1 MTWDPLWLSYKVAL
15 VATVIALVLGVGL
28 ATLLARPRLPGRE
41 IVDALLTIPLV
52 LPPTVIGFYLLTA
65 LGKQSF
71 LGSTFR
77 EMFDVRLLFS
87 FRGCVIASSV
97 AALPMVVKAARVAIE
112 DVDPTLIQAA
122 RTLGAGPVRIFAT
135 VTLPLAA
142 RGITAG
148 VILGFARALGEFGVT
163 LMIGGDIPGE
173 TQTASIY
180 IYDQI
185 NSINSSNDAKA
196 YGMIAVLTSTAFAVL
211 WAANHLNRRRG
222 GAAGH

>member
-15 VATVIALVLGVGL
+15 LATLIALVVGVGL

-41 IVDALLTIPLV
+41 LIDALLTIPLV

-65 LGKQSF
+65 LGKKSF
-71 LGSTFR
+71 LGSGF
-77 EMFDVRLLFS
+77 EDVFDVRLLFS

-97 AALPMVVKAARVAIE
+97 AALPMVVKSARVAIE
-112 DVDPTLIQAA
+112 DVDPTLVQAA
-122 RTLGAGPVRIFAT
+122 RTLGAGPLRIFAS

-142 RGITAG
+142 RGIIAG

-173 TQTASIY
+173 TQTATLY

-185 NSINSSNDAKA
+185 MANRDTSA
-196 YGMIAVLTSTAFAVL
+196 YGMIAVLTATAIAVL
-211 WAANHLNRRRG
+211 WAVNHLNRRRG
-222 GAAGH
+222 AARG